1 MEIVAQS
8 KYVRISPRKMRLV
21 ADLVRGLSAQEAM
34 DILTHL
40 NKRAAKP
47 LLLTLKQGI
56 GNAVNN
62 FNLKKDNLLIKKLE
76 IGKGPTFKR
85 GRPVSRGVWHP
96 ILKRTCHI
104 KMVLEGEKQSRPK
117 RTTMGKKRSAYG
129 TKS

>member
-1 MEIVAQS
+1 MEIIARS
-8 KYVRISPRKMRLV
+8 KHVRISPRKMRLV
-21 ADLVRGLSAQEAM
+21 ADLVRGLPTQEAM

-40 NKRAAKP
+40 NKNGAKP
-47 LLLTLKQGI
+47 LLLTLKQAV

-62 FNLKKDNLLIKKLE
+62 LNLEKDNLLIKRLE

-104 KMVLEGEKQSRPK
+104 KVILEGEAAQ
-117 RTTMGKKRSAYG
+117 KKA
-129 TKS
+129 KKK